1 MKQDYEESSEIG
13 IDDRNIQVTRHTDSL
28 DKEGLED
35 DDEEPMCLNDGMAK
49 PGVRN
54 APKRRL
60 DLSSVSESSTQGSKE
75 NITWQ

>member
-13 IDDRNIQVTRHTDSL
+13 IDDRNVQVTRHTDSL

-49 PGVRN
+49 PSVRN

-60 DLSSVSESSTQGSKE
+60 DLSSLSESSTQGSKE
-75 NITWQ
+75 NVTRP

>member
-1 MKQDYEESSEIG
+1 MKQDYEESSKIG

-28 DKEGLED
+28 DKEELGD
-35 DDEEPMCLNDGMAK
+35 DEEEPMCLNDGMSR
-49 PGVRN
+49 PGVRT

-75 NITWQ
+75 NMTWP

>member
-35 DDEEPMCLNDGMAK
+35 DDEEPMCLNDGMSK
-49 PGVRN
+49 PGVRT

-60 DLSSVSESSTQGSKE
+60 DLSSLSESSTQGSKE
-75 NITWQ
+75 NMTRP

>member
-28 DKEGLED
+28 DKEGLD
-35 DDEEPMCLNDGMAK
+35 DDEEEPICLNDGMSR
-49 PGVRN
+49 PGVRT

-60 DLSSVSESSTQGSKE
+60 DLSSLSESSTQGSKE
-75 NITWQ
+75 NMTRP